1 MEAENDRV
9 SDMRQVEHPNA
20 LSLDKGD
27 ILTDQSHEIMR
38 VWVTNGAG
46 SSVWISAQIL
56 EDPTTFGYL
65 MSDTIRHAARAYAT
79 TWGLDERQ
87 ALESIVAGLSAELRN
102 QVGEITTIQEG
113 SLN

>member
-1 MEAENDRV
+1 MTEKAI
-9 SDMRQVEHPNA
+9 SQAEHPNA

-46 SSVWISAQIL
+46 SSIWIPARTL
-56 EDPTTFGYL
+56 EDPTFFGYL

-79 TWGLDERQ
+79 TWDLDEGQ
-87 ALESIVAGLSAELRN
+87 ALESIVSALSAELRN